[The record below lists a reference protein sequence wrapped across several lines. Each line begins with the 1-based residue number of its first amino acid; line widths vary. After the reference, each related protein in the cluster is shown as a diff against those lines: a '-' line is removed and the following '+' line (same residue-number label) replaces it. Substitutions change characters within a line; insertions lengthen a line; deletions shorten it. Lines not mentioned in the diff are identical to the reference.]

1 MLAKVKHMFAKD
13 PVISI
18 SGLLAAATAFV
29 IPPSR
34 EYLSYI
40 DIRTLALLFALMA
53 VVSALARKGL
63 LDAAA
68 GFFIRRASGMRSLG
82 RMLTLLC
89 YASSMLITNDVA
101 LIAFVPLTLIL
112 MRGETR
118 AMLTTVVLQTVAAN
132 LGSMLTPFGNPQN
145 LYLYSAYQ
153 MNGADFFS
161 AVLPVG
167 GVSLIA
173 VLLLCFLLPDRPV
186 TVHTGAQKGP
196 LHAGGSLLVLAA
208 LFLLCVLAVLR
219 FMPYAFAV
227 AAVTLVLLFMDRQAL
242 CKVDYHLLVTF
253 CFFFVFVGNLG
264 RMEAVE
270 NLLGGLLYGREVLVS
285 AMASQFVSNVPAAL
299 MLSEFTDKGKALV
312 TGTNIGGLGTLIASM
327 ASLISF
333 KLYAK
338 AEGAQPG
345 RYLKLFSLINFGL
358 LAVLLALA
366 LTVFARL

>member
-1 MLAKVKHMFAKD
+1 MVSKLKRVFAKD
-13 PVISI
+13 PVLCI
-18 SGLLAAATAFV
+18 SGLLAAATALI
-29 IPPSR
+29 IPPSS

-40 DIRTLALLFALMA
+40 DVRTLALLFALMA
-53 VVSALARKGL
+53 VVSALARKGI

-68 GFFIRRASGMRSLG
+68 GFFIRRAKGMRSLG

-89 YASSMLITNDVA
+89 YVSSMLITNDVA

-112 MRGETR
+112 MRGELT
-118 AMLTTVVLQTVAAN
+118 AMMTTVVLQTIAAN

-153 MNGADFFS
+153 LNGADFFS

-167 GVSLIA
+167 GASLIA

-186 TVHTGAQKGP
+186 TVHTGTQRGP
-196 LHAGGSLLVLAA
+196 FPAGGSLLILAA
-208 LFLLCVLAVLR
+208 LFLLCVAAVLR
-219 FMPYAFAV
+219 FVPYALTV
-227 AAVTLVLLFMDRQAL
+227 AAVTLVLLFVDRQAL
-242 CKVDYHLLVTF
+242 GKVDYHLLVTF

-264 RMEAVE
+264 RLEAIK
-270 NLLGGLLYGREVLVS
+270 NLLGGLLYGREVFVS
-285 AMASQFVSNVPAAL
+285 AMVSQFVSNVPAAL

-345 RYLKLFSLINFGL
+345 RYLKLFSFVNFGL
-358 LAVLLALA
+358 LAVLLVLA